1 MENTKTL
8 FLVCPIGPENTDIRK
23 HSDQVLKHLIED
35 TIKRYEKE
43 FTGINVIRADE
54 VAQPGKITR
63 QIMEL
68 LINADICIADL
79 TNLNPNVLYELGIR
93 QAMLRPYILIATRGT
108 KLPFDLQDYRT
119 IFYDLSDI
127 DSISKARDDLRKY
140 IQQAANGFID
150 PVDEQLFGSKK
161 APSRDRPDQDWQNR
175 ILDTLDSL
183 IDGERTTSSSVESLS
198 QRLSSIV
205 TDIQSIFTAGYRGA
219 GSYLFINGEREAFS
233 ALVAALSRARDSIR
247 TTRYSPF
254 AVGSRQED
262 FAKIIRSRIIG
273 DKVYSPV
280 QSFNRIV
287 AVNNVSKLDDIR
299 EYVREFLGRRFT
311 LYLTPDSNNFEL
323 VIIDDRE
330 TFIHFHGRDKIIDS
344 TLHIIN
350 EEVTKKFIEIYS
362 SLHDPGIHPGV
373 RKYDFQYITK
383 KSSGVLDEI
392 AGFFEEQCHGRSA

>member
-1 MENTKTL
+1 MEIQKTL
-8 FLVCPIGPENTDIRK
+8 FLVCPIGPENTETRR
-23 HSDQVLKHLIED
+23 HSDQVLKHLVED
-35 TIKRYEKE
+35 TIERYKQD
-43 FTGINVIRADE
+43 FADINVIRADE

-93 QAMLRPYILIATRGT
+93 QAMLRPYILIASRRT

-140 IQQAANGFID
+140 IKEALSGFID

-161 APSRDRPDQDWQNR
+161 APSRDRPDKDWQNR

-183 IDGERTTSSSVESLS
+183 IDGERSTSSAVESLS
-198 QRLSSIV
+198 QRLTSMVS
-205 TDIQSIFTAGYRGA
+205 DIQALFTAGYRGA

-233 ALVAALSRARDSIR
+233 ALVAALSRAKDSIK

-254 AVGSRQED
+254 AVSSRQEE
-262 FAKIIRSRIIG
+262 FAKMIRRRVVG
-273 DKVYSPV
+273 DNVYAPV
-280 QSFNRIV
+280 QSFSRIV
-287 AVNNVSKLDDIR
+287 AVNNPLKLNDIK
-299 EYVREFLGRRFT
+299 EYIRDFLGKRFT

-373 RKYDFQYITK
+373 KKYDFQYISK
-383 KSSGVLDEI
+383 KNNSTLEEI
-392 AGFFEEQCHGRSA
+392 ANFFGAQC

>member
-1 MENTKTL
+1 MENEKTL
-8 FLVCPIGPENTDIRK
+8 FIVCPIGAENTETRK

-35 TIKRYEKE
+35 TIERYKQE

-93 QAMLRPYILIATRGT
+93 QAMLRPYILVASRGT

-127 DSISKARDDLRKY
+127 DSISRARDDLRKY
-140 IQQAANGFID
+140 IKEALSGFID
-150 PVDEQLFGSKK
+150 PVDEQLFSTKK
-161 APSRDRPDQDWQNR
+161 APSRDRPDKDWQNR

-183 IDGERTTSSSVESLS
+183 IEGEHTTSSAVESLS
-198 QRLSSIV
+198 QRLSSV
-205 TDIQSIFTAGYRGA
+205 VSDIQSIFTAGYRGA

-254 AVGSRQED
+254 AVGSRQEE
-262 FAKIIRSRIIG
+262 FAEMIRSRVVG
-273 DKVYSPV
+273 DNVYAPV
-280 QSFNRIV
+280 QSFSRIV
-287 AVNNVSKLDDIR
+287 AVNNPSKFDDIR
-299 EYVREFLGRRFT
+299 EYCREFLGKRFT
-311 LYLTPDSNNFEL
+311 LYLSPHSNNFEL

-350 EEVTKKFIEIYS
+350 EEVTKKFVEIYS

-373 RKYDFQYITK
+373 RKYDFQYISK
-383 KSSGVLDEI
+383 KDNSVLDEI
-392 AGFFEEQCHGRSA
+392 ASFFETEC

>member
-1 MENTKTL
+1 MEIQKTL
-8 FLVCPIGPENTDIRK
+8 FLVCPIGPENTEIRR
-23 HSDQVLKHLIED
+23 HSDQVLKHLVED
-35 TIKRYEKE
+35 TIERYKQD
-43 FTGINVIRADE
+43 FADINVIRADE
-54 VAQPGKITR
+54 VALPGKITR

-93 QAMLRPYILIATRGT
+93 QAMLRPYILIASRGT

-140 IQQAANGFID
+140 IKEALSGFID
-150 PVDEQLFGSKK
+150 PVDEQLFGTKK
-161 APSRDRPDQDWQNR
+161 APSRDRPDKDWQNR

-183 IDGERTTSSSVESLS
+183 IDGERSTSSAVESLS
-198 QRLSSIV
+198 QRLTSMVS
-205 TDIQSIFTAGYRGA
+205 DIQALFTAGYRGA

-233 ALVAALSRARDSIR
+233 ALVAALSRAKDSIK

-254 AVGSRQED
+254 AVSSRQEE
-262 FAKIIRSRIIG
+262 FAEMIRRRVVG
-273 DKVYSPV
+273 DSVYAPV
-280 QSFNRIV
+280 QSFSRIV
-287 AVNNVSKLDDIR
+287 AVNNPLKLNDIK
-299 EYVREFLGRRFT
+299 EYIRDFLGKRFT

-373 RKYDFQYITK
+373 KKYDFQYISK
-383 KSSGVLDEI
+383 KNNSTLEEI
-392 AGFFEEQCHGRSA
+392 ANFFGAQC

>member
-1 MENTKTL
+1 MEIQKTL
-8 FLVCPIGPENTDIRK
+8 FLVCPIGPENTETRRY
-23 HSDQVLKHLIED
+23 SDQVLKHLVED
-35 TIKRYEKE
+35 TIERYKQD
-43 FTGINVIRADE
+43 FADVNVIRADE

-79 TNLNPNVLYELGIR
+79 THLNPNVLYELGIR
-93 QAMLRPYILIATRGT
+93 QAMLRPYILIASRGT

-140 IQQAANGFID
+140 IKEALSGFID

-161 APSRDRPDQDWQNR
+161 APSRDRPDKDWQNR

-183 IDGERTTSSSVESLS
+183 IDGERSTSSAVESLS
-198 QRLSSIV
+198 QRLTSMVS
-205 TDIQSIFTAGYRGA
+205 DIQALFTAGYRGA

-233 ALVAALSRARDSIR
+233 ALVAALSRAKDSIK

-254 AVGSRQED
+254 AVSSRQEE
-262 FAKIIRSRIIG
+262 FAEMIRRRVVG
-273 DKVYSPV
+273 DSVYAPV
-280 QSFNRIV
+280 QSFSRIV
-287 AVNNVSKLDDIR
+287 AVNNPLKLNDIK
-299 EYVREFLGRRFT
+299 EYIRDFLGKRFT

-330 TFIHFHGRDKIIDS
+330 TFIHFHGRDKTIDS

-373 RKYDFQYITK
+373 KKYDFQYIPK
-383 KSSGVLDEI
+383 KGNSTLEEI
-392 AGFFEEQCHGRSA
+392 VNFFEAQF

>member
-1 MENTKTL
+1 MEIQKTL
-8 FLVCPIGPENTDIRK
+8 FLVCPIGPENTEIRR
-23 HSDQVLKHLIED
+23 HSDQVLKHLVED
-35 TIKRYEKE
+35 TIERYKQD
-43 FTGINVIRADE
+43 FADINVIRADE

-93 QAMLRPYILIATRGT
+93 QAMLRPYILIASRGT

-140 IQQAANGFID
+140 IKEALSGFID
-150 PVDEQLFGSKK
+150 PVDEQLFGTKK
-161 APSRDRPDQDWQNR
+161 APSRDRPDKDWQNR

-183 IDGERTTSSSVESLS
+183 IDGERSTSSAVESLS
-198 QRLSSIV
+198 QRLTSMVS
-205 TDIQSIFTAGYRGA
+205 DIQALFTAGYRGA

-233 ALVAALSRARDSIR
+233 ALVAALSRAKDSIK

-254 AVGSRQED
+254 AVSSRQEE
-262 FAKIIRSRIIG
+262 FAKMIRRRVVG
-273 DKVYSPV
+273 DNVYAPV
-280 QSFNRIV
+280 QSFSRIV
-287 AVNNVSKLDDIR
+287 AVNNPLKLNDIK
-299 EYVREFLGRRFT
+299 EYIRDFLGKRFT

-373 RKYDFQYITK
+373 KKYDFQYISK
-383 KSSGVLDEI
+383 KNNSTLEEI
-392 AGFFEEQCHGRSA
+392 ANFFGAQC

>member
-8 FLVCPIGPENTDIRK
+8 FLICPIGPEKTETRN
-23 HSDQVLKHLIED
+23 HSNQVLKHLIND
-35 TIKRYEKE
+35 TIERYGQD
-43 FTGINVIRADE
+43 FTGIKVIRADE

-68 LINADICIADL
+68 LIKADVCIADL
-79 TNLNPNVLYELGIR
+79 TSLNPNVLYELGIR

-119 IFYDLSDI
+119 IFYDLTDI
-127 DSISKARDDLRKY
+127 DSISKARDDLKKY
-140 IQQAANGFID
+140 IKEALSGFID
-150 PVDEQLFGSKK
+150 PVDEQLFGSKNL
-161 APSRDRPDQDWQNR
+161 PSRDRPDKDWQNR

-183 IDGERTTSSSVESLS
+183 IDGERSTSSSVESLS
-198 QRLSSIV
+198 QRLSLMVS
-205 TDIQSIFTAGYRGA
+205 DIQTMFTAGYRGA

-254 AVGSRQED
+254 AVGSRQEE
-262 FAKIIRSRIIG
+262 FAKMIRRRIAG
-273 DKVYSPV
+273 DNVYVPV
-280 QSFNRIV
+280 QSFSRII
-287 AVNNVSKLDDIR
+287 AVNNPLKLDDIR
-299 EYVREFLGRRFT
+299 EYFREFLGKSFT

-323 VIIDDRE
+323 AIIDDRE

-344 TLHIIN
+344 TLHIVN
-350 EEVTKKFIEIYS
+350 EEVTKKFIDIYA

-373 RKYDFQYITK
+373 RKYDFQYLPK
-383 KSSGVLDEI
+383 KNSKELEEI
-392 AGFFEEQCHGRSA
+392 ADFFEEQCK